1 MSLKL
6 PPLHYDH
13 MLGVAPWV
21 KEIAIE
27 GDNWGYENRSAFL
40 SYIDARMPVPPS
52 TAMSIYS
59 MLGYKHFGQNT
70 YAMGPVLQHMLA
82 KTSLKGVQIEEVK
95 LPFESFYI
103 AFEDCDWNLWGGDVT
118 QWHQLA
124 GAYVSYGGPECRH
137 EDRLKGIT
145 VLLWGKENDK
155 SRMAGD
161 DATFWYSI
169 NLDDAKLER
178 TLNGLAPILHED
190 MKEEI
195 VDLET
200 YLKDM
205 LEDPDREVL
214 EWNDGTVGEW
224 DDGTIGNGDHLMKVG
239 TMFASSPNPADRR
252 KELNSI
258 IAAVNRCII
267 NFLLYIQSDTADIG
281 DTVHKNS
288 ARKAE
293 LMKKL
298 QKYTKRGNQRQQRKV
313 KQRLATLSEA
323 RITYIGQKIEKK
335 ARAQGITGKA
345 MRQSLGRM
353 WRPGY
358 YNYYWTGSKKD
369 EQGTIRLGSHR
380 IRKWIEPY
388 EINKDMARLVD
399 SRIRK
404 VVEPEVS
411 ATL

>member
-27 GDNWGYENRSAFL
+27 GEKWGYENRSAFI
-40 SYIDARMPVPPS
+40 SYIDARMPLPPS

-70 YAMGPVLQHMLA
+70 YALGPVLQHMLA

-124 GAYVSYGGPECRH
+124 GAYVSYGGPDCKH

-169 NLDDAKLER
+169 DFKKA
-178 TLNGLAPILHED
+178 LAPILHENL
-190 MKEEI
+190 KEEI
-195 VDLET
+195 CDLET

-214 EWNDGTVGEW
+214 EWNDGTVG
-224 DDGTIGNGDHLMKVG
+224 DGNQFIKVG

-258 IAAVNRCII
+258 IAAINRCIV
-267 NFLLYIQSDTADIG
+267 NFLLYIQSDTADVGETI
-281 DTVHKNS
+281 HKNA

-293 LMKKL
+293 LTKKL
-298 QKYTKRGNQRQQRKV
+298 QKYTKRGNQRQQRKIQ
-313 KQRLATLSEA
+313 QRLATLSEA

-335 ARAQGITGKA
+335 ARSRGITGKA

-369 EQGTIRLGSHR
+369 EQGTIRLGTHR

-404 VVEPEVS
+404 VVEPEIS
-411 ATL
+411 ATI